1 MEWCSMARTLR
12 SVAAIVACLAT
23 ALVALAP
30 QTTAASPSARP
41 TVVNGVPVSIGEI
54 PWQALLIVGDGDQRA
69 LCSGALI
76 TPTVIAS
83 AAHCLQGVSPGS
95 VKAWLG
101 VSRLSEAKDAGAR
114 RVAGIVVHPGFDARS
129 LTNDI
134 ALVQLAE
141 PVDLTAG
148 PRLIALPFGQDP
160 ATWPAAGSP
169 ATISGWGATVTDGR
183 ESDQLLRGDVQV
195 LAAPTSPCGQY
206 GPAFNSSSLI
216 CGGLPSGAVDTCQ
229 GDSGGPFTV
238 VANGVPVL
246 AGLTSNGVECASAVY
261 PGLYTRL
268 TTYLPWIQQSADVPT
283 AAPGQPT
290 GIRAVPRAGKMQ
302 VFWTVPAAPG
312 SGSTVWTVTAQ
323 PGGRSCQ
330 TTGASCEIARLP
342 AGRPVT
348 FTVQGSGP
356 LGAGSANTSEPV
368 QVFTAQLRRGSS
380 VSARTVAGWL
390 GLRGAARAV
399 SRSKGTCSVKANR
412 IRALRAG
419 TCTLVIA
426 ASGRRGRAV
435 IAIR

>member
-1 MEWCSMARTLR
+1 
-12 SVAAIVACLAT
+12 
-23 ALVALAP
+23 
-30 QTTAASPSARP
+30 
-41 TVVNGVPVSIGEI
+41 
-54 PWQALLIVGDGDQRA
+54 
-69 LCSGALI
+69 
-76 TPTVIAS
+76 
-83 AAHCLQGVSPGS
+83 
-95 VKAWLG
+95 
-101 VSRLSEAKDAGAR
+101 
-114 RVAGIVVHPGFDARS
+114 
-129 LTNDI
+129 
-134 ALVQLAE
+134 
-141 PVDLTAG
+141 
-148 PRLIALPFGQDP
+148 
-160 ATWPAAGSP
+160 
-169 ATISGWGATVTDGR
+169 
-183 ESDQLLRGDVQV
+183 RGDVQV

-238 VANGVPVL
+238 VANGIPVL

-302 VFWTVPAAPG
+302 VSWTVPAAPG

-323 PGGRSCQ
+323 PGGRTCQ

-356 LGAGSANTSEPV
+356 LGAGSASTSESV